1 MIDNELVE
9 ILQNVDIYNRLYEVI
24 RLVDPVKKE
33 VISYKNDVIESMP
46 VKCFDFWGKDN
57 ICENCISI
65 RAFINNKTYVKM
77 EYNNDKSYL
86 VMAIPYELSDRRIVI
101 ELLKDITDSIVLDAR
116 DNSLKSDILSIVDHL
131 NTLILKDPLTGIYNR
146 RYISEK
152 LPVDI
157 VNASLLDQPL
167 SIIMFDIDFLK
178 RINDTY
184 GHQAGDIAIKES
196 ASCASDCLER
206 KADWVARYGGE
217 EFIIALPGADLGK
230 TLEVAEKI
238 RSKIE
243 KEDFKYKDEIFRV
256 TASFGVCNMVP
267 SQKHTMEE
275 LIEIADKKL
284 YQAKNNG
291 RNRVEI

>member
-9 ILQNVDIYNRLYEVI
+9 ILQNVDIYNRVYEVI

-33 VISYKNDVIESMP
+33 VISYKNNVIESMP
-46 VKCFDFWGKDN
+46 VRCFDFWGKDN
-57 ICENCISI
+57 VCDNCISI
-65 RAFINNKTYVKM
+65 RAFNENKTYVKM

-101 ELLKDITDSIVLDAR
+101 ELLKDITESIVLDTR

-184 GHQAGDIAIKES
+184 GHQAGDFVIKGS
-196 ASCASDCLER
+196 ASCASHCLER

-217 EFIIALPGADLGK
+217 EFIVALPGADLEK

-243 KEDFKYKDEIFRV
+243 KEDFKYKDEIIRI

-267 SQKHTMEE
+267 SQRHTMEE
-275 LIEIADKKL
+275 FIEIADKKL